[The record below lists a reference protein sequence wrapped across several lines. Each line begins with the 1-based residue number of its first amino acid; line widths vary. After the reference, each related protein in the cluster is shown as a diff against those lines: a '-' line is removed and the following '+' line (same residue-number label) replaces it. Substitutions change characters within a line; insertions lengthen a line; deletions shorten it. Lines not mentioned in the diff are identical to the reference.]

1 MLALTGANEDEERR
15 SQHSSL
21 SSDSKKIKKTPKD
34 IKKKEGTPAKG
45 AKTKGKRNPWQPHE
59 NARLIELVNK
69 HGQSWALI
77 ASMMEGRTGKQVRDR
92 YLNILRPNIKKGDW
106 TPQEDQ
112 HILSLYYQFGHK
124 WSKISSFVP
133 GRTEGQ
139 VKNRFYAHIKKKILN
154 NETTSPNVVSPHSVP
169 NGGYNTN
176 NTNNPHTPTLTPT
189 QSSNNGYFPPSPQ
202 TSNDPADIM
211 ISYNEEDKVPR
222 NGSNEVFLE
231 HPSPSNKS
239 MGSLRT
245 TYTSQTNTIR
255 DEKDVAEVLDKIA
268 NYFEK
273 SSNSPNQEGK
283 PFYNPEP
290 SAANKLEE
298 FEHLRRIK
306 ESLQYLLS
314 QTNAQMN
321 TFNQQY

>member
-1 MLALTGANEDEERR
+1 MRLTGAHEDEERR

-21 SSDSKKIKKTPKD
+21 SADSKKIKKTKAGN
-34 IKKKEGTPAKG
+34 KKEGSVKGSTAKG
-45 AKTKGKRNPWQPHE
+45 AKGRGKRNPWQPHE

-139 VKNRFYAHIKKKILN
+139 VKNRFYAHIKKKILV
-154 NETTSPNVVSPHSVP
+154 NEGSEQNASPGNGIP
-169 NGGYNTN
+169 NGNYH
-176 NTNNPHTPTLTPT
+176 PSSDSLTPNS
-189 QSSNNGYFPPSPQ
+189 QNFGYFPPSPL
-202 TSNDPADIM
+202 TSNDPADVM
-211 ISYNEEDKVPR
+211 ISYNEDNSKVPR
-222 NGSNEVFLE
+222 NGSNEIFIQSQA
-231 HPSPSNKS
+231 SPSNKS

-245 TYTSQTNTIR
+245 AYTTQSNTIR

-268 NYFEK
+268 LFFDK
-273 SSNSPNQEGK
+273 SSNSPNQEGR
-283 PFYNPEP
+283 PVYQAEP
-290 SAANKLEE
+290 SATQKLEE
-298 FEHLRRIK
+298 FEHLKRIQ
-306 ESLQYLLS
+306 ESLQYLLN
-314 QTNAQMN
+314 QANTQMSS
-321 TFNQQY
+321 FQQQF